1 MSQTGKGVL
10 DTVGDWAS
18 KNKTLLTALLAAGGT
33 TALLGGLM
41 SSDKEDEST
50 SDSIKRKGTNAL
62 LAGAGGALATGGL
75 MYGLKSFGDVGSSE
89 KATPIAESTVDPIK
103 GVLNTAAATGIG
115 AGLGAGGTAATIGG
129 INFLRRGADSKADDI
144 LRTLRTS
151 LQQATINDANGNP
164 IVITGANG
172 KPIFTLNDADV
183 AKVDN
188 FSKGT
193 LDKLLKDTK
202 GVRGVDGLKQV
213 ERAIGMPALKDFA
226 EKKKLT
232 LKGIPKLPI
241 KNLKGKAGLAALIGG
256 AALGLPT
263 AIYSYVNR

>member
-18 KNKTLLTALLAAGGT
+18 KNKTLLTTLLAAGGT

-62 LAGAGGALATGGL
+62 LAGAGGALATGGI
-75 MYGLKSFGDVGSSE
+75 MYGLKSFGDVGGSEVAAPIESS
-89 KATPIAESTVDPIK
+89 KVDPIK
-103 GVLNTAAATGIG
+103 GVLNTATATGIG

-129 INFLRRGADSKADDI
+129 INFLRRGAESEADAI
-144 LRTLRTS
+144 LRTLRGS
-151 LQQATINDANGNP
+151 LRG
-164 IVITGANG
+164 VSLNG
-172 KPIFTLNDADV
+172 KPTYILPSTGLAN
-183 AKVDN
+183 VDS
-188 FSKGT
+188 FAKGT
-193 LDKLLKDTK
+193 LEKLLKDTK
-202 GVRGVDGLKQV
+202 NVKGISGLQQI

-226 EKKKLT
+226 AAKSIKLNRM
-232 LKGIPKLPI
+232 PKLPI
-241 KNLKGKAGLAALIGG
+241 SNLKGKAGLAALIGG

-263 AIYSYVNR
+263 AIHSYLNR